1 MENARIETQ
10 NIVNNTNKPFPDW
23 EKDYTTD
30 LPTKFRPLPLIEE
43 LTPTTRILNT
53 TEILTG
59 TMNYKTNS
67 SSNFITTFQVKTTI
81 MKQTNP

>member
-30 LPTKFRPLPLIEE
+30 LPNKFRPLPFIEE
-43 LTPTTRILNT
+43 YDPYYTDPEYNRDSYWNDEL
-53 TEILTG
+53 
-59 TMNYKTNS
+59 
-67 SSNFITTFQVKTTI
+67 
-81 MKQTNP
+81 